1 MKGLRHFLAVLVAGI
16 GLFPGLHAQDSA
28 SAVATNLR
36 VYQSLAASL
45 ADSLANLLSTA
56 DSPRVTV
63 RIAPPDVGWFLQDA
77 VEAPFRARNCVISAG
92 DSARYGVEFG
102 AMEMNVQYSNLRR
115 PGIFNSRVLDRMIV
129 LLARLRLVDRAT
141 GRVLMSGERK
151 AVLSDTIGLSQV
163 GRIEHT
169 AVPVTRGTIPPE
181 DFFSGIAEP
190 LVIVGAVAVAI
201 FLLFTVRS

>member
-1 MKGLRHFLAVLVAGI
+1 MKGLRHFLAVLVAWT
-16 GLFPGLHAQDSA
+16 GLVPGLHAQDSA

-45 ADSLANLLSTA
+45 GDSLANLTSTV

-63 RIAPPDVGWFLQDA
+63 RIAPPDVAWFLQDA
-77 VEAPFRARNCVISAG
+77 VERPFRARNCIISAG
-92 DSARYGVEFG
+92 DSARYSVEFG
-102 AMEMNVQYSNLRR
+102 AVEMKVQYSNLRR
-115 PGIFNSRVLDRMIV
+115 PGIFGSRVLDRMIV

-141 GRVLMSGERK
+141 GVVLMTGERK
-151 AVLSDTIGLSQV
+151 AFFSDTIDLSEIE
-163 GRIEHT
+163 RIEHS
-169 AVPVTRGTIPPE
+169 ALPVTRGALPPE

>member
-1 MKGLRHFLAVLVAGI
+1 MKGLRHSLSVLVAGI
-16 GLFPGLHAQDSA
+16 GLVPGLHAQDSA
-28 SAVATNLR
+28 SAVTTNLR

-45 ADSLANLLSTA
+45 GDSLANLTSTV

-63 RIAPPDVGWFLQDA
+63 RIAPPDVAWFLQDA
-77 VEAPFRARNCVISAG
+77 VERPFRARNCVISAS
-92 DSARYGVEFG
+92 DSTRYSVEFG
-102 AMEMNVQYSNLRR
+102 AVEMNVQYSNLRR
-115 PGIFNSRVLDRMIV
+115 PGIFGSRVLDRMVV

-141 GRVLMSGERK
+141 GVVVMTGERK
-151 AVLSDTIGLSQV
+151 GFFSDTIDLSEIE
-163 GRIEHT
+163 RIEHS
-169 AVPVTRGTIPPE
+169 AVPVTRGTLPPE